1 MHKTEKSK
9 LTSILEN
16 QVEDH
21 GTPVNVEAKIFDGFF
36 LLRTMKNVPTT
47 FGELSIILLKLITKA
62 ATAGQIF
69 LIFDVY
75 KTNSIKD
82 CEHAVRSNYSMD
94 FCITGDSKQ
103 ILDRGENRQYF
114 KSLNKIY

>member
-1 MHKTEKSK
+1 MLTPVPFSLCYIEGTMHNTDKSK

-21 GTPVNVEAKIFDGFF
+21 GTPVNVEATIFDGFF
-36 LLRTMKNVPTT
+36 LLRTIKNVPAT
-47 FGELSIILLKLITKA
+47 FGEL
-62 ATAGQIF
+62 F
-69 LIFDVY
+69 LVFDMY

-94 FCITGDSKQ
+94 FCITGDNKQ
-103 ILDRGENRQYF
+103 ILDTGRTGHIV
-114 KSLNKIY
+114 KV